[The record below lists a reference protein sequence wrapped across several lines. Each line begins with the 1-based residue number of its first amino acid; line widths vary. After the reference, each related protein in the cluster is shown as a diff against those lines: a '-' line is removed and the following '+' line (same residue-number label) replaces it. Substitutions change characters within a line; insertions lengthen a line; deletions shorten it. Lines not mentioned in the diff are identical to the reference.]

1 MCSPR
6 SPQRPDALAAL
17 GAAAVRVA
25 EDSFFAYAE
34 PCEADRVAG
43 LLQARPGTESW
54 LWAAIAFTGPFE
66 GVVRIALPRTLA
78 GSLAGAFCGVR
89 PESLQGAQITDFA
102 GELANMVC
110 GLWLTQTHRS
120 ERFALDA
127 PLVTAAGPADVAAAS
142 ADASD
147 ALGILVN
154 DTPVV
159 LALAA
164 STPVAHS

>member
-34 PCEADRVAG
+34 PCEAARVAG
-43 LLQARPGTESW
+43 LLQGRPTAESW
-54 LWAAIAFTGPFE
+54 LWAAIAFTGPFD
-66 GVVRIALPRTLA
+66 GTVRIALPRTLA

-89 PESLQGAQITDFA
+89 AESLEDAQITDFA

-120 ERFALDA
+120 ERFALAA
-127 PLVTAAGPADVAAAS
+127 PVVTAAAAGDVAAAS
-142 ADASD
+142 AEELD
-147 ALGILVN
+147 ALGIVVN

-164 STPVAHS
+164 TNPVAHS